1 MSIAALCANTTA
13 GDICVH
19 TEGAGEAGGVR
30 RRGKKKDVTV
40 RGNYLTFL
48 TCVVSKTET
57 AASSLQDKEKHT
69 GYH

>member
-19 TEGAGEAGGVR
+19 TDRAGEAGGR
-30 RRGKKKDVTV
+30 EGEKKKKRCDSEEDLFDFPHLCHLQN
-40 RGNYLTFL
+40 RN
-48 TCVVSKTET
+48 
-57 AASSLQDKEKHT
+57 SSGLSAGQRKT